1 MLKTHISTLLDL
13 PLSRSEITMRPYIV
27 RPRRAACRKNASSH
41 AKNPNHISRPPQ
53 QIRGS
58 PTLVIAGARLC
69 RPCQQFTWVSATCL
83 PGKHWPAFWLALK
96 AIRNWEASRHLADTP
111 RRNERNSGNRQGS
124 LALTESELCLAG
136 HAQRQCTVVRGLH
149 WHIEF
154 CTEGLK
160 HDSNTAIPTCWPR
173 MMSLSAERGGVANS
187 GQR

>member
-1 MLKTHISTLLDL
+1 MLKTHISTRLYL

-27 RPRRAACRKNASSH
+27 RPRRAACRKNVSSH
-41 AKNPNHISRPPQ
+41 AKN
-53 QIRGS
+53 
-58 PTLVIAGARLC
+58 
-69 RPCQQFTWVSATCL
+69 
-83 PGKHWPAFWLALK
+83 WLALK
-96 AIRNWEASRHLADTP
+96 AFRNREASRHLADTP

-124 LALTESELCLAG
+124 LALTASELCLAG